1 MLIFL
6 MVSRAGA
13 GRPPKQEKHV
23 RFEKRGP
30 QAWENFAAAPLV
42 PLVSGGTTLLIVHAV
57 ADASSLQWIP
67 KVKGFLTCTKRANT
81 DLSIPEGLDRA
92 LAQHMDWLCYGEQRS
107 SSMGSLLLFGII
119 CLLPEVNGRL
129 PLAARSLQ
137 SWTRLAIMVEGG
149 PLPEEIVYLMAFE
162 MIQDG
167 YIYHC
172 FWVLTQYDTY
182 GREQDMEQLCG
193 ADISYHKRTMALVFG
208 VSSRGESV
216 KTGHN
221 QGVLVRPAVVAD
233 ILLALKKDAGVSK
246 IFPITQEELRRVW
259 HRVLR
264 RLGLPFAGPPHSLR
278 HSGPS
283 EDLAQKR
290 STLENVRRRGRWKT
304 LDSVQRY
311 TKTFALTR
319 FRARIP
325 EETHQKAQKVSRDLR
340 AALVAAL
347 GSPAARD
354 SEIAKRCIKSLRLR
368 QARENT
374 PDMENVRK
382 PLVSDHSDG
391 GLTDDDG
398 WASD

>member
-1 MLIFL
+1 M
-6 MVSRAGA
+6 
-13 GRPPKQEKHV
+13 K
-23 RFEKRGP
+23 
-30 QAWENFAAAPLV
+30 
-42 PLVSGGTTLLIVHAV
+42 
-57 ADASSLQWIP
+57 
-67 KVKGFLTCTKRANT
+67 
-81 DLSIPEGLDRA
+81 
-92 LAQHMDWLCYGEQRS
+92 
-107 SSMGSLLLFGII
+107 
-119 CLLPEVNGRL
+119 GRL

-137 SWTRLAIMVEGG
+137 SWTRLAITVEGG
-149 PLPEEIVYLMAFE
+149 PVPEEIVYFVAIE
-162 MIQDG
+162 MIQNG
-167 YIYHC
+167 YIYHG

-221 QGVLVRPAVVAD
+221 QGVLVRRAVVAD
-233 ILLALKKDAGVSK
+233 ILLALKKDAGANK

-374 PDMENVRK
+374 PDMENARE
-382 PLVSDHSDG
+382 PLVSDQSDG